1 MGAVSTTFPRVK
13 RGPGYDIDEVE
24 DFLEDARRAYTG
36 DRGSAQV
43 VTATSIRQMGSSM
56 KRGGYAP
63 AAVDAAL
70 ERLEDAFA
78 ARERERMLAQ
88 VGDQGAYQRAR
99 SDAQVILDR
108 VTGARGHRFKRV
120 GVLTTGYSV
129 RDVDAFADRIA
140 RFLQQGT
147 PLTVD
152 EVRGIAFGR
161 QKGGY
166 QETQVDVVLDAVV
179 DLLLAVKPA

>member
-1 MGAVSTTFPRVK
+1 VRRTA
-13 RGPGYDIDEVE
+13 GYDIDEVE

-36 DRGSAQV
+36 DRGSAQI
-43 VTATSIRQMGSSM
+43 VTAASIRQMGFTM
-56 KRGGYAP
+56 RKNGYAP

-78 ARERERMLAQ
+78 ARERDRAIAEA
-88 VGDQGAYQRAR
+88 GDQGLYQRAK
-99 SDAQVILDR
+99 SDAQDILDR
-108 VTGARGHRFKRV
+108 CTRQRGRRFKRV
-120 GVLTTGYSV
+120 GILTGGYSV

-147 PLTVD
+147 PLSAD
-152 EVRGIAFGR
+152 DVRSVVFGA

-166 QETQVDVVLDAVV
+166 QETQVDVVLDAVI
-179 DLLLAVKPA
+179 DLLQAVKPG

>member
-1 MGAVSTTFPRVK
+1 MSTTFPRVK

-43 VTATSIRQMGSSM
+43 VTATSIRQMGFSM

-78 ARERERMLAQ
+78 ARERDRVLAEL
-88 VGDQGAYQRAR
+88 GNQGAYDRAR
-99 SDAQVILDR
+99 GDAQVILER
-108 VTGARGHRFKRV
+108 CLRARGRRFARV
-120 GVLTTGYSV
+120 GILTTGYSV
-129 RDVDAFADRIA
+129 RDVDVFADRIA
-140 RFLQQGT
+140 RYLQQGT

-152 EVRGIAFGR
+152 DVRGSVFGR

-179 DLLLAVKPA
+179 ELLQAVKNP

>member
-1 MGAVSTTFPRVK
+1 MSTTFPRVK
-13 RGPGYDIDEVE
+13 RGPGYDIDQVE

-43 VTATSIRQMGSSM
+43 VTAASIRQMGFSM

-78 ARERERMLAQ
+78 ARERDRVLAEM
-88 VGDQGAYQRAR
+88 GNQGAYQRAR
-99 SDAQVILDR
+99 SEAQVVLDR
-108 VTGARGHRFKRV
+108 CVRARGRRFSRV
-120 GVLTTGYSV
+120 GILTTGYSV
-129 RDVDAFADRIA
+129 REVDAFADRVT
-140 RFLQQGT
+140 RYLQQGD

-152 EVRGIAFGR
+152 DVRGVAFR
-161 QKGGY
+161 PQKGGY

-179 DLLLAVKPA
+179 DLLQAVKNA

>member
-1 MGAVSTTFPRVK
+1 MVSTTFPRVK

-36 DRGSAQV
+36 DRGSAQII
-43 VTATSIRQMGSSM
+43 TAASIRQMGFSM

-63 AAVDAAL
+63 AAVDSAL

-78 ARERERMLAQ
+78 ARERERALGEL
-88 VGDQGAYQRAR
+88 GDQGAYQRAR
-99 SDAQVILDR
+99 SEAQVILDR
-108 VTGARGHRFKRV
+108 CTRQRGRRFRRV
-120 GVLTTGYSV
+120 GILTTGYSV
-129 RDVDAFADRIA
+129 REVDAFADRIT
-140 RFLQQGT
+140 RYLQQGT

-152 EVRGIAFGR
+152 DVRGIAFGR

-166 QETQVDVVLDAVV
+166 QETQVDVVLDSVI
-179 DLLLAVKPA
+179 DLLQTVRA